1 MTLIAY
7 VIQTINLVGALVAI
21 GLIIVIARQYVVAR
35 LALVF
40 PTLWAGFGIWFFT
53 SFLLGNFTAAEFT
66 LWSSIYRSISLAMVL
81 SNLVA
86 LWSILADG
94 GGLKKR

>member
-35 LALVF
+35 LALGRAPARDVVA
-40 PTLWAGFGIWFFT
+40 WARDPGAGWPV
-53 SFLLGNFTAAEFT
+53 
-66 LWSSIYRSISLAMVL
+66 R
-81 SNLVA
+81 
-86 LWSILADG
+86 
-94 GGLKKR
+94 R